1 MEENK
6 NIKIIY
12 SEEKRGDI
20 PVLNIKINTLN
31 NDHINNIKNYK
42 NGSNIKQNE
51 NKINVDLKEFFK
63 KKKKLKIKKLRK
75 KMIDKK

>member
-63 KKKKLKIKKLRK
+63 KKKKTKK
-75 KMIDKK
+75 

>member
-20 PVLNIKINTLN
+20 PVLNIKINTLK
-31 NDHINNIKNYK
+31 NDHINNIKNYR
-42 NGSNIKQNE
+42 NGSNLKQNE

-63 KKKKLKIKKLRK
+63 KKKKNQE
-75 KMIDKK
+75 